1 MQIFLEKNSIQ
12 TRTIFTGN
20 ILRQPIM
27 KKRFYKKHKKA
38 EVNSNNIMKN
48 GLLLGCHHGLR
59 KKDIDFMKKKIDLFF
74 KEYA

>member
-1 MQIFLEKNSIQ
+1 
-12 TRTIFTGN
+12 
-20 ILRQPIM
+20 M

-48 GLLLGCHHGLR
+48 GLLLGCHHGLK

-74 KEYA
+74 KEHA